1 MFVRWDDIDRSAD
14 FVEDLRRHMERLFE
28 DFGVGQT
35 AVGQTARPGGP
46 WPRILF
52 RDEGETLKL
61 TAEVPGL
68 CEKDV
73 KLTVNRDVL
82 AVEGE
87 RKVEAPKGYSV
98 HRQERTAVR
107 FARSF
112 SLPCP
117 IDAEKVQATIRDGVL
132 TVAMPKA
139 PEAQP
144 RRITVQ
150 TQ

>member
-14 FVEDLRRHMERLFE
+14 FVEDLRRRMDRIFE
-28 DFGVGQT
+28 DFGVGHT
-35 AVGQTARPGGP
+35 VRSDGP

-68 CEKDV
+68 SEKDV

-87 RKVEAPKGYSV
+87 RKVEVPKGYSV
-98 HRQERTAVR
+98 HRQERTAVQ

-117 IDAEKVQATIRDGVL
+117 IDVEKVQATIRDGVL

-139 PEAQP
+139 PEAQL

-150 TQ
+150 AQ

>member
-14 FVEDLRRHMERLFE
+14 FVEDLRRRMDRLFE
-28 DFGVGQT
+28 DFGVGHT
-35 AVGQTARPGGP
+35 VKTGGP
-46 WPRILF
+46 WPRIVF

-68 CEKDV
+68 SEKDV

-98 HRQERTAVR
+98 HRQERSAVR

-117 IDAEKVQATIRDGVL
+117 IDAEKVQATIRDGLL
-132 TVAMPKA
+132 TVVMPKA

-144 RRITVQ
+144 RRIAVQ
-150 TQ
+150 VQ